1 MVVIIP
7 PRWVVVVVIP
17 LLGRVGGGN
26 YSPEGRVGG
35 GGGNPP
41 FGKDFTNFVEKDLYN
56 SARRLQ

>member
-1 MVVIIP
+1 M
-7 PRWVVVVVIP
+7 
-17 LLGRVGGGN
+17 GGGGN
-26 YSPEGRVGG
+26 YSPEVRVGGGGSYSPEGRGG